1 MYIIAT
7 KEDDIN
13 LILLVLR
20 PINAEPLKKRLL
32 NKFNAQKDSEY
43 ARVVN
48 KITFILFNAGRNL
61 NDIYEKF
68 FMEEYDAFDKFLEYE
83 EGLKGELIK
92 EINKKIKA
100 GEAIWQVKVSDYAG
114 YNFVNL
120 FDINHWEDD
129 NIIST
134 LNEALEEQ
142 NDED

>member
-1 MYIIAT
+1 MYIIAA
-7 KEDDIN
+7 KEDDTN
-13 LILLVLR
+13 LLLFVLR

-32 NKFNAQKDSEY
+32 DKFNAQQDSEY

-61 NDIYEKF
+61 DDTYEKF
-68 FMEEYDAFDKFLEYE
+68 FLEEYDTFGKFLEDE

-100 GEAIWQVKVSDYAG
+100 GEEIWQVKVSDYAG
-114 YNFVNL
+114 YNFVNF
-120 FDINHWEDD
+120 FDIDHWEDD

-134 LNEALEEQ
+134 LNEALGEQ
-142 NDED
+142 NNED

>member
-32 NKFNAQKDSEY
+32 DKFNAQKDSEY

-100 GEAIWQVKVSDYAG
+100 DESIWQVKVSDYAG

-120 FDINHWEDD
+120 FDIKNWEDD

-134 LNEALEEQ
+134 LNESLEEL
-142 NDED
+142 NNEN

>member
-1 MYIIAT
+1 MYVIAT

-13 LILLVLR
+13 LILFVLR
-20 PINAEPLKKRLL
+20 PINAEHIKNRLL

-61 NDIYEKF
+61 NDTYEKF

-100 GEAIWQVKVSDYAG
+100 DESIWQVKVSDYAG

-120 FDINHWEDD
+120 FDIKNWEDD

-134 LNEALEEQ
+134 LNESLEEL
-142 NDED
+142 NNEN